1 MTSHLLQ
8 DHLTVEDFDR
18 LMGSTFVQFP
28 WALAVSG
35 GSDSVALM
43 ILSAAWARAY
53 DQPQPIVLT
62 IDHGLRAGAAEEAQ
76 QVTEWATA
84 HGLRS
89 QILRWT
95 NSRSDR
101 NVQSTAR
108 EARFRLLGCYCLNH
122 KIRSLALAHTQD
134 DQAETV
140 LLRLARGSGVDGLA
154 SMRAVGSLPLAD
166 PQFAAIRLLRPLLS
180 ATRGALR
187 ATLEL
192 AGQQWLEDPSNED
205 TRFARVRMRKVMA
218 LLSKEAIDPA
228 RLAKTAALMDRA
240 RVALDHGALALRQRI
255 VRFDNS
261 GYAELNASP
270 LLDVPTELGLR
281 VLADVLQNVG
291 GSDYRPRLARLEHL
305 YNVLCQDVGS
315 NADVMCRG
323 TTLAGCRIV
332 KTPSTGIYFVVREM
346 AGLHARVREQAGS
359 MGLRFGSRVFW
370 DNRFEVTLAGPQ
382 ESAPDWHAELRP
394 LGRSGLAQAKVI
406 EKETGTS
413 ATGALPPLVLP
424 TLPALWV
431 GDRLAAAPHL
441 GLMDKTQFP
450 QGIDSHST
458 LTAKFLMRSAQ
469 RMSRETQ
476 PLEAKSTLVS

>member
-1 MTSHLLQ
+1 MTSHLVRE
-8 DHLTVEDFDR
+8 HLTVEDFDR

-35 GSDSVALM
+35 GSDSIALM

-53 DQPQPIVLT
+53 DRPQPIVLT
-62 IDHGLRAGAAEEAQ
+62 VDHGLRAAAAEEAQ

-95 NSRSDR
+95 NSKSER

-108 EARFRLLGCYCLNH
+108 EARFRLLGCYCLDH

-140 LLRLARGSGVDGLA
+140 LLRLARGSGVDGLS
-154 SMRAVGSLPLAD
+154 SMRAVGTLPLTD

-180 ATRGALR
+180 ITRGTLR
-187 ATLEL
+187 ATLEI

-205 TRFARVRMRKVMA
+205 PRFARVRMRKAIA
-218 LLSKEAIDPA
+218 LLSKEAINPA

-240 RVALDHGALALRQRI
+240 RLALDHGALALRQRI

-261 GYAELNASP
+261 GYAELNAAP
-270 LLDVPTELGLR
+270 LLDAPTELGLR

-291 GSDYRPRLARLEHL
+291 GSAYRPRLSRLERL
-305 YNVLCQDVGS
+305 YNALCQDVGS
-315 NADVMCRG
+315 NADVMSRG
-323 TTLAGCRIV
+323 VTLAGCRIV
-332 KTPSTGIYFVVREM
+332 KTPSTGIYFIVREM
-346 AGLHARVREQAGS
+346 AGLRARVREQAGS
-359 MGLRFGSRVFW
+359 MGLRFGGRVFW

-382 ESAPDWHAELRP
+382 ESAPDWHAEVRP

-406 EKETGTS
+406 EKETGTVV
-413 ATGALPPLVLP
+413 TGLLPAPVLP

-431 GDRLAAAPHL
+431 GDRLVAAPHL
-441 GLMDKTQFP
+441 GLMDKAQFP
-450 QGIDSHST
+450 KGIDSHSA
-458 LTAKFLMRSAQ
+458 LTARFLIHAAQ
-469 RMSRETQ
+469 GMSHETK
-476 PLEAKSTLVS
+476 LLGVG